1 MIIIDNFLY
10 KLEKT
15 GNYNVYNGQKQKNKV
30 ESHCEIQTQV
40 EAVKCERDRKYIKK
54 DRRGSLRP

>member
-15 GNYNVYNGQKQKNKV
+15 GNYNTYNGQKQENKA
-30 ESHCEIQTQV
+30 ESHCEIQRQV
-40 EAVKCERDRKYIKK
+40 EAVK
-54 DRRGSLRP
+54 

>member
-15 GNYNVYNGQKQKNKV
+15 GNYNVYNRQKQKNKA
-30 ESHCEIQTQV
+30 ESRCEIQTQV
-40 EAVKCERDRKYIKK
+40 EVIK
-54 DRRGSLRP
+54 